1 METINGM
8 SPDLMLDSEG
18 YNNSGGISLFS
29 VNENGDTITG
39 GSGNDGSHLTSARIY
54 WTITRVDNGSEGY
67 RYEGGI
73 TGVSWFFKNP
83 NSPFYPADYDSEE
96 EIWNIASRY
105 GNLNI
110 VFQEWNS
117 DKSQAGEIKRSEFMT
132 TIATHAYGCSTTS
145 AG

>member
-54 WTITRVDNGSEGY
+54 WTITRIDNGSGGY
-67 RYEGGI
+67 TYEGGI
-73 TGVSWFFKNP
+73 TGVSWFFDDP
-83 NSPFYPADYDSEE
+83 NSPFYPEPYNSKE
-96 EIWNIASRY
+96 EIWNIASAY
-105 GNLNI
+105 NNLNI

-117 DKSQAGEIKRSEFMT
+117 DKSQAGEIKRSDFMS
-132 TIATHAYGCSTTS
+132 TIARNAYGCSTTS

>member
-54 WTITRVDNGSEGY
+54 WTITRIDNGSGGHT
-67 RYEGGI
+67 YEGGI
-73 TGVSWFFKNP
+73 TGENWFFDDTD
-83 NSPFYPADYDSEE
+83 SPFHPEPYNSEE
-96 EIWNIASRY
+96 KIWNIASRD

-117 DKSQAGEIKRSEFMT
+117 DKTQAGEIKRSKFMT
-132 TIATHAYGCSTTS
+132 TIATYAYGCSTTS